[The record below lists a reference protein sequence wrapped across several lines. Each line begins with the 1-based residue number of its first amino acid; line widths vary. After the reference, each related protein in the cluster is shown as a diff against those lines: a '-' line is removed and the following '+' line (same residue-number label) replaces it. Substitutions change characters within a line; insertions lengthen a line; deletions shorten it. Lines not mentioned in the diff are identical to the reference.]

1 MRFPFILVMDR
12 TRRTWDPNV
21 LHKRLY
27 SATLDDFVTN
37 SMQFVLLVG
46 LSPCDLEYSA
56 LH

>member
-37 SMQFVLLVG
+37 SMQFALPVG
-46 LSPCDLEYSA
+46 LSPCDLEYAA

>member
-1 MRFPFILVMDR
+1 MRFPIILVMDR

-21 LHKRLY
+21 LHKGLY
-27 SATLDDFVTN
+27 SATLDDFVIN

-46 LSPCDLEYSA
+46 LSPCDLEYAA